1 MILVVDVGNTNITCG
16 VYEAKEMKAT
26 FRITGYRIFQI
37 SSPRSAGCILSMA
50 RSIISSVLQRKTGK
64 R

>member
-26 FRITGYRIFQI
+26 FRINTKT
-37 SSPRSAGCILSMA
+37 
-50 RSIISSVLQRKTGK
+50 QRTSDELK
-64 R
+64 RP